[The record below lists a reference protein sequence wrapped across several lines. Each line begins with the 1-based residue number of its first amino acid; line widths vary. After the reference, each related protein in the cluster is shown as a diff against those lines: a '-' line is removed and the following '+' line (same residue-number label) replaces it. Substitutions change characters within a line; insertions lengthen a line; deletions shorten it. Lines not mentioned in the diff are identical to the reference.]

1 MELMK
6 IKEASGNSIKSALDV
21 SRLCSDIALADREV
35 FVVLHLNAR
44 NKVIEKEVVTI
55 GVLDASLVHPRE
67 VFKKAI
73 INSAHSIIT
82 VHNHPGGSLT
92 PSEEDLIVWKKLID
106 AGDLLGISVLDHIIV
121 TSQGYYSQKEEG

>member
-6 IKEASGNSIKSALDV
+6 IKEASGKAIKSALDV

-44 NKVIEKEVVTI
+44 NKVIEKEIVSMGI
-55 GVLDASLVHPRE
+55 LDSCLIHPRE

-73 INSAHSIIT
+73 IKSAHSIIT

-92 PSEEDLIVWKKLID
+92 PSIEDLDAWKKLID

-121 TSQGYYSQKEEG
+121 TSQGYYSQKEEV